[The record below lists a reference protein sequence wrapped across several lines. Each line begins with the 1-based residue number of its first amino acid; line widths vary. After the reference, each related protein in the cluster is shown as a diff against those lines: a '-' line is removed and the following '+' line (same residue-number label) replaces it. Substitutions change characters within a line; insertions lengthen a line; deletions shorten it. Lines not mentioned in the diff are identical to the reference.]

1 MLLPNMIAIVRRLY
15 HNPSVGNTY
24 YADIP
29 ALKKVLVTE
38 PKFHDLFK
46 YSHEARWITSASEI
60 NIAKQSTPLTCQ
72 EDGKHTNTSQDTKEY
87 DIAIVGGGMVG
98 AAVGCSLASLPLTK
112 ALRVAIIDSNPTLG
126 VRKSLPTDDVPDV
139 RVSAITP
146 STVSFFKDVGAWE
159 YVQACRHAPFVI
171 MQVWDYTGWG
181 YTRYN
186 ARDVGKSVLGYVV
199 ENKVLHNALLS
210 RLQDTGFA
218 DIISPVQVKSVMFK
232 PNSPLLA
239 KSMLSQEPKN
249 NKASPTS
256 YQERKGSSY
265 SRQQLAKVELNDGK
279 YLYARLV
286 VGADGGRSQVRSMA
300 GFQTTGW
307 DYKQHALI
315 CTVEVE
321 TENQTAWQ
329 RFLPSG
335 PLALLPM
342 GKKFFNI
349 VWSTTPEKAS
359 ELKEMTE
366 DDFIKSVNNA
376 LVHDYGQHPQ
386 SQFSEII
393 NGRFKWLT
401 GELVPSISEP
411 FQTPPRI
418 IRLSTARMSFP
429 LSLMHA
435 SDYAS
440 NRVVL
445 VGDAAHTVHPLA
457 GQGVNLGFGDAAALT
472 RILNEGV
479 LTGSD
484 IGEISLL
491 KKYERERKLVNLP
504 MMAVLDGFQR
514 IFSADFG
521 PVNLLRAAAFNGV
534 QILGPLKKQII
545 SYAMG
550 EQKLPMF
557 PFNHN
562 RVVDY

>member
-1 MLLPNMIAIVRRLY
+1 MIAIVRRLY

-159 YVQACRHAPFVI
+159 YVQACRHAPFDI

>member
-159 YVQACRHAPFVI
+159 YVQACRHAPFDI

-218 DIISPVQVKSVMFK
+218 VIISPVQVKSVMFK

>member
-1 MLLPNMIAIVRRLY
+1 MIARVCRLY
-15 HNPSVGNTY
+15 PNCSVANTY

-29 ALKKVLVTE
+29 ALKKVLLIE

-60 NIAKQSTPLTCQ
+60 NITKQSTSLTCQ
-72 EDGKHTNTSQDTKEY
+72 GDEKHTDTSQDTKEY

-98 AAVGCSLASLPLTK
+98 AAVGCCLASLPLTK

-126 VRKSLPTDDVPDV
+126 VRNFLPTDDVPDV

-159 YVQACRHAPFVI
+159 YVQACRHAPFDK

-218 DIISPVQVKSVMFK
+218 DIISPQQIKSVLFK
-232 PNSPLLA
+232 MNSPLVA
-239 KSMLSQEPKN
+239 KSVLSQEPKN

-256 YQERKGSSY
+256 YQELKGSSY
-265 SRQQLAKVELNDGK
+265 IRQQLAKVELNDGK

-329 RFLPSG
+329 RFLPNG

-359 ELKEMTE
+359 ELKGMTE

-376 LVHDYGQHPQ
+376 LVHDYGSHPQ

-418 IRLSTARMSFP
+418 IGLSTARMSFP

-457 GQGVNLGFGDAAALT
+457 GQGVNLGFGDAATLA
-472 RILNEGV
+472 RIINEGI

-521 PVNLLRAAAFNGV
+521 PVNFLRAAAFNGV

-557 PFNHN
+557 PFNRN

>member
-72 EDGKHTNTSQDTKEY
+72 EDGQHTNTSQDTKEY

-159 YVQACRHAPFVI
+159 YVQACRHAPFDI

-265 SRQQLAKVELNDGK
+265 SCQQLAKVELNDGK

>member
-1 MLLPNMIAIVRRLY
+1 MLLPNMIARVCRLY
-15 HNPSVGNTY
+15 PNCSVANTY

-29 ALKKVLVTE
+29 ALKKVLLIE

-60 NIAKQSTPLTCQ
+60 NIMKQSTSLTCQ
-72 EDGKHTNTSQDTKEY
+72 GDEKHTNTSQDTKEY

-98 AAVGCSLASLPLTK
+98 AAVGCCLASLPLTK

-126 VRKSLPTDDVPDV
+126 VRKFLPTDDVPDV

-159 YVQACRHAPFVI
+159 YVQACRHAPFDK

-218 DIISPVQVKSVMFK
+218 DIISPEQVKSVLFK
-232 PNSPLLA
+232 LNSPLVA

-256 YQERKGSSY
+256 YQELKGSSY
-265 SRQQLAKVELNDGK
+265 IRQQLAKVELNDGK

-329 RFLPSG
+329 RFLPNG

-359 ELKEMTE
+359 ELKGMTE
-366 DDFIKSVNNA
+366 DDFIESVNNA
-376 LVHDYGQHPQ
+376 LVHDYGSHPQ

-418 IRLSTARMSFP
+418 IGLLTARMSFP

-457 GQGVNLGFGDAAALT
+457 GQGVNLGFGDAAALA
-472 RILNEGV
+472 RIINEGI

-521 PVNLLRAAAFNGV
+521 PVNFLRAAAFNGV

-557 PFNHN
+557 PFNRN

>member
-15 HNPSVGNTY
+15 RNPSVANTY

-29 ALKKVLVTE
+29 ALKKVLLTE

-60 NIAKQSTPLTCQ
+60 NITKQSTSLTCQ
-72 EDGKHTNTSQDTKEY
+72 GDEKHTNTSQDTKEY

-126 VRKSLPTDDVPDV
+126 VRKSLPTDNVPDV

-159 YVQACRHAPFVI
+159 YVQACRHAPFDI

-232 PNSPLLA
+232 PNSPLVA

-256 YQERKGSSY
+256 YQERNGSSY

-335 PLALLPM
+335 PIALLPM
-342 GKKFFNI
+342 GKNFFNI
-349 VWSTTPEKAS
+349 VWSTSLEKAS
-359 ELKEMTE
+359 ELKGMTE

-418 IRLSTARMSFP
+418 IGLSTARMSFP

-472 RILNEGV
+472 RILNEGI

>member
-159 YVQACRHAPFVI
+159 YVQACRHAPFDI

-265 SRQQLAKVELNDGK
+265 SCQQLAKVELNDGK

>member
-1 MLLPNMIAIVRRLY
+1 MLLPNMIARVCRLY
-15 HNPSVGNTY
+15 PNCSVANTY

-29 ALKKVLVTE
+29 ALKKVLLIE

-60 NIAKQSTPLTCQ
+60 NITKQSTSLTCQ
-72 EDGKHTNTSQDTKEY
+72 GDEKHTDTSQDTKEY

-98 AAVGCSLASLPLTK
+98 AAVGCCLASLPLTK

-126 VRKSLPTDDVPDV
+126 VRKFLPTDDVPDV

-159 YVQACRHAPFVI
+159 YVQACRHAPFDK

-218 DIISPVQVKSVMFK
+218 DIISPQQIKSVLFK
-232 PNSPLLA
+232 MNSPLVA
-239 KSMLSQEPKN
+239 KSVLSQEPKN
-249 NKASPTS
+249 NEASPTS
-256 YQERKGSSY
+256 YQELKGSSY
-265 SRQQLAKVELNDGK
+265 IRQQLAKVELNDGK

-329 RFLPSG
+329 RFLPNG

-359 ELKEMTE
+359 ELKGMTE

-376 LVHDYGQHPQ
+376 LVHDYGSHPQ

-418 IRLSTARMSFP
+418 IGLSTARMSFP

-457 GQGVNLGFGDAAALT
+457 GQGVNLGFGDAATLA
-472 RILNEGV
+472 RIINEGI
-479 LTGSD
+479 LTGAD

-521 PVNLLRAAAFNGV
+521 PVNFLRAAAFNGV

-557 PFNHN
+557 PFNRN

>member
-15 HNPSVGNTY
+15 RNPSVANTY

-29 ALKKVLVTE
+29 ALKKVLLTE

-60 NIAKQSTPLTCQ
+60 NITKQSRSLTCQ
-72 EDGKHTNTSQDTKEY
+72 GDEKHTNTSQDTKEY

-126 VRKSLPTDDVPDV
+126 VRKSLPTDNVPDV

-159 YVQACRHAPFVI
+159 YVQACRHAPFDI

-232 PNSPLLA
+232 PNSPLVA

-256 YQERKGSSY
+256 HQERKDSSY

-335 PLALLPM
+335 PIALLPM
-342 GKKFFNI
+342 GKNFFNI

-359 ELKEMTE
+359 ELKGMTE

-418 IRLSTARMSFP
+418 IGLSTARMLFP

-472 RILNEGV
+472 RILNEGI